1 MVDAFDDVYFY
12 SFVEVKNNNYSFV
25 EVKNNNSR
33 YYTYLEDNK
42 SSYVSLLE
50 YESDIPQKFDP
61 WNKTQ
66 TEVLTVEEFESTTK
80 DFVKKLSKDY
90 SFYTKDAAKEAAEE
104 SVKSYKKSLK
114 EKRTYVKT
122 GNEYTLSIY
131 DKDGE
136 LQSRV
141 TYKRMSKWDSEER
154 WDDYKDIRMP
164 SKIIRKIWKN
174 IVINMITTR
183 ITLIMVMAVILNQ
196 ALTIAIVAKKKEL
209 IKSNQLIS

>member
-1 MVDAFDDVYFY
+1 MVDAFDDVYF
-12 SFVEVKNNNYSFV
+12 YSFV

-50 YESDIPQKFDP
+50 YESDIPQKFDS

-90 SFYTKDAAKEAAEE
+90 SFYTKDATKEAAEE

-131 DKDGE
+131 DKDGK

-141 TYKRMSKWDSEER
+141 TYKRMSKWDAEER
-154 WDDYKDIRMP
+154 WDDYKDAIKDYKKDLKKYSDQYDNYKDHFDYGYGSDSESGSNDSDS
-164 SKIIRKIWKN
+164 SKKRNW
-174 IVINMITTR
+174 
-183 ITLIMVMAVILNQ
+183 
-196 ALTIAIVAKKKEL
+196 
-209 IKSNQLIS
+209 

>member
-1 MVDAFDDVYFY
+1 MVDAFDDVYF
-12 SFVEVKNNNYSFV
+12 YSFV

-66 TEVLTVEEFESTTK
+66 TE
-80 DFVKKLSKDY
+80 
-90 SFYTKDAAKEAAEE
+90 AAEE

-131 DKDGE
+131 DKDGK

-141 TYKRMSKWDSEER
+141 TYKRMSKWDAEER
-154 WDDYKDIRMP
+154 WDDYKDAIKDYKKDLKKYSDQYDNYKDHFDYGYGSDSESGSNDSDS
-164 SKIIRKIWKN
+164 SKKRNW
-174 IVINMITTR
+174 
-183 ITLIMVMAVILNQ
+183 
-196 ALTIAIVAKKKEL
+196 
-209 IKSNQLIS
+209 

>member
-1 MVDAFDDVYFY
+1 MVDAFDDVYF
-12 SFVEVKNNNYSFV
+12 YSFV

-80 DFVKKLSKDY
+80 DFVK
-90 SFYTKDAAKEAAEE
+90 
-104 SVKSYKKSLK
+104 SYKKSLK

-141 TYKRMSKWDSEER
+141 TYKRMSK
-154 WDDYKDIRMP
+154 
-164 SKIIRKIWKN
+164 
-174 IVINMITTR
+174 
-183 ITLIMVMAVILNQ
+183 
-196 ALTIAIVAKKKEL
+196 
-209 IKSNQLIS
+209 

>member
-1 MVDAFDDVYFY
+1 MVDAFDDVYF
-12 SFVEVKNNNYSFV
+12 YSFV

-141 TYKRMSKWDSEER
+141 TYKRMSNWDSEER

-196 ALTIAIVAKKKEL
+196 ALTIAIVAKKGIDK
-209 IKSNQLIS
+209 I

>member
-90 SFYTKDAAKEAAEE
+90 SFYTKDAAKEAVEE
-104 SVKSYKKSLK
+104 SVRKTYLRQNR
-114 EKRTYVKT
+114 KRVYSVYLWQGWRT
-122 GNEYTLSIY
+122 SITCY
-131 DKDGE
+131 
-136 LQSRV
+136 L
-141 TYKRMSKWDSEER
+141 
-154 WDDYKDIRMP
+154 
-164 SKIIRKIWKN
+164 
-174 IVINMITTR
+174 
-183 ITLIMVMAVILNQ
+183 
-196 ALTIAIVAKKKEL
+196 
-209 IKSNQLIS
+209 

>member
-1 MVDAFDDVYFY
+1 MVDAFDDVYF
-12 SFVEVKNNNYSFV
+12 YSFV

-50 YESDIPQKFDP
+50 YERDIPQKFDP

-196 ALTIAIVAKKKEL
+196 ALTIAIVAKKGIDK
-209 IKSNQLIS
+209 I

>member
-1 MVDAFDDVYFY
+1 MVDAFDDVYF
-12 SFVEVKNNNYSFV
+12 YSFV

-90 SFYTKDAAKEAAEE
+90 SFYTKDADKEAVEE

-196 ALTIAIVAKKKEL
+196 ALTIAIVAKKGIDK
-209 IKSNQLIS
+209 I

>member
-1 MVDAFDDVYFY
+1 MVDAFDDVYF
-12 SFVEVKNNNYSFV
+12 YSFV

-61 WNKTQ
+61 WNKTK

-90 SFYTKDAAKEAAEE
+90 SFYTKDATKEAAEE

-196 ALTIAIVAKKKEL
+196 ALTIAIVAKKGIDK
-209 IKSNQLIS
+209 I

>member
-1 MVDAFDDVYFY
+1 MVDAFDDVYF
-12 SFVEVKNNNYSFV
+12 YSFV

-196 ALTIAIVAKKKEL
+196 ALTIEIVTKKGIDK
-209 IKSNQLIS
+209 I

>member
-1 MVDAFDDVYFY
+1 MLDAFDDLYFY
-12 SFVEVKNNNYSFV
+12 SFEQVKNN
-25 EVKNNNSR
+25 KSR
-33 YYTYLEDNK
+33 YYTYLEDNI

-90 SFYTKDAAKEAAEE
+90 SFYTKDADKEAVEE

-141 TYKRMSKWDSEER
+141 TYKRMSKWDAEER
-154 WDDYKDIRMP
+154 WDDYKDAIKDYKKDLKKYSDQYDNYKDHFDYGYGSDSESGSNDSDS
-164 SKIIRKIWKN
+164 SKKRNW
-174 IVINMITTR
+174 
-183 ITLIMVMAVILNQ
+183 
-196 ALTIAIVAKKKEL
+196 
-209 IKSNQLIS
+209 

>member
-1 MVDAFDDVYFY
+1 M
-12 SFVEVKNNNYSFV
+12 
-25 EVKNNNSR
+25 
-33 YYTYLEDNK
+33 
-42 SSYVSLLE
+42 LE

-196 ALTIAIVAKKKEL
+196 ALTIAIVAKKGIDK
-209 IKSNQLIS
+209 I

>member
-1 MVDAFDDVYFY
+1 MVDAFDDVYF
-12 SFVEVKNNNYSFV
+12 YSFV

-50 YESDIPQKFDP
+50 YESDIHQKFDP

-66 TEVLTVEEFESTTK
+66 PEVLTVEEFESTTK

-196 ALTIAIVAKKKEL
+196 ALTIAIVAKKR
-209 IKSNQLIS
+209 NW

>member
-1 MVDAFDDVYFY
+1 MVDAFDDVYF
-12 SFVEVKNNNYSFV
+12 YSFV

-90 SFYTKDAAKEAAEE
+90 SFYTKDADKEAVEE

-131 DKDGE
+131 DKDGK

-141 TYKRMSKWDSEER
+141 TYKRMSK
-154 WDDYKDIRMP
+154 
-164 SKIIRKIWKN
+164 
-174 IVINMITTR
+174 
-183 ITLIMVMAVILNQ
+183 
-196 ALTIAIVAKKKEL
+196 
-209 IKSNQLIS
+209 

>member
-1 MVDAFDDVYFY
+1 MVDAFDDVYF
-12 SFVEVKNNNYSFV
+12 YSFV

-80 DFVKKLSKDY
+80 DIVKKLSKDY

-196 ALTIAIVAKKKEL
+196 ALTIAIVAKKGIDK
-209 IKSNQLIS
+209 I

>member
-1 MVDAFDDVYFY
+1 MVDAFDDVYF
-12 SFVEVKNNNYSFV
+12 YSFV

-50 YESDIPQKFDP
+50 YESDIPQKFDS

-90 SFYTKDAAKEAAEE
+90 SFYTKDAAKEAVEE

-141 TYKRMSKWDSEER
+141 TYKRMSKWDAEER

-196 ALTIAIVAKKKEL
+196 ALTIAIVAKKGIDK
-209 IKSNQLIS
+209 I

>member
-1 MVDAFDDVYFY
+1 MVDAFDDVYF
-12 SFVEVKNNNYSFV
+12 YSFV

-50 YESDIPQKFDP
+50 YESDIPQKFDS

-131 DKDGE
+131 DKDGK

-196 ALTIAIVAKKKEL
+196 ALTIAIVAKKGIDK
-209 IKSNQLIS
+209 I

>member
-1 MVDAFDDVYFY
+1 MVDAFDDVYF
-12 SFVEVKNNNYSFV
+12 YSFV

-66 TEVLTVEEFESTTK
+66 TEVLTFEEFESTTK

-131 DKDGE
+131 DKDGK

-141 TYKRMSKWDSEER
+141 TYKRMSKWDAEER
-154 WDDYKDIRMP
+154 WNDYKDAIKDYKKDLKKYSDQYDNYKDHFDYGYGSDSESGSNDSDS
-164 SKIIRKIWKN
+164 SKKRNW
-174 IVINMITTR
+174 
-183 ITLIMVMAVILNQ
+183 
-196 ALTIAIVAKKKEL
+196 
-209 IKSNQLIS
+209 

>member
-1 MVDAFDDVYFY
+1 MVDAFDDVYF
-12 SFVEVKNNNYSFV
+12 YSFV

-196 ALTIAIVAKKKEL
+196 ALTIAIVAKKGIDKIESVNF
-209 IKSNQLIS
+209 INK

>member
-1 MVDAFDDVYFY
+1 MVDAFDDVYF
-12 SFVEVKNNNYSFV
+12 YSFV

-141 TYKRMSKWDSEER
+141 TYKRMSKWDAEER

-196 ALTIAIVAKKKEL
+196 ALTIAIVAKKR
-209 IKSNQLIS
+209 NW

>member
-1 MVDAFDDVYFY
+1 MVDAFDDVYF
-12 SFVEVKNNNYSFV
+12 YSFV

-66 TEVLTVEEFESTTK
+66 TEVLTVEEIESTTK

-196 ALTIAIVAKKKEL
+196 ALTIAIVAKKR
-209 IKSNQLIS
+209 NW

>member
-1 MVDAFDDVYFY
+1 MVDAFDDVYF
-12 SFVEVKNNNYSFV
+12 YSFV

-90 SFYTKDAAKEAAEE
+90 SFYTKDAAKEAVEE

-196 ALTIAIVAKKKEL
+196 ALTIAIVAKKGIDK
-209 IKSNQLIS
+209 I

>member
-1 MVDAFDDVYFY
+1 MVDAFDDVYF
-12 SFVEVKNNNYSFV
+12 YSFV

-80 DFVKKLSKDY
+80 DIVKKLSKDY
-90 SFYTKDAAKEAAEE
+90 SFYTKDAAKEAVEE

-141 TYKRMSKWDSEER
+141 IYKRMSKWDAEER

-196 ALTIAIVAKKKEL
+196 ALTIAIVAKKGIDK
-209 IKSNQLIS
+209 I

>member
-1 MVDAFDDVYFY
+1 MVDAFDDVYF
-12 SFVEVKNNNYSFV
+12 YSFV

-174 IVINMITTR
+174 IVTNMITTR

>member
-1 MVDAFDDVYFY
+1 MVDAFDDVYF
-12 SFVEVKNNNYSFV
+12 YSFV

-164 SKIIRKIWKN
+164 SKIIRKIWKKYSDQYDN
-174 IVINMITTR
+174 YKDHFDYGYGSDSESGSNDSDSS
-183 ITLIMVMAVILNQ
+183 
-196 ALTIAIVAKKKEL
+196 KKR
-209 IKSNQLIS
+209 NW

>member
-1 MVDAFDDVYFY
+1 MVDAFDDVYF
-12 SFVEVKNNNYSFV
+12 YSFV

-141 TYKRMSKWDSEER
+141 TYKRMSKWASEER

-196 ALTIAIVAKKKEL
+196 ALTIAIVAKKGIDK
-209 IKSNQLIS
+209 I

>member
-1 MVDAFDDVYFY
+1 MVDAFDDVYF
-12 SFVEVKNNNYSFV
+12 YSFV

-42 SSYVSLLE
+42 SSYVSLL
-50 YESDIPQKFDP
+50 
-61 WNKTQ
+61 
-66 TEVLTVEEFESTTK
+66 VEEFESTTK

-141 TYKRMSKWDSEER
+141 TYKRMSK
-154 WDDYKDIRMP
+154 
-164 SKIIRKIWKN
+164 
-174 IVINMITTR
+174 
-183 ITLIMVMAVILNQ
+183 
-196 ALTIAIVAKKKEL
+196 
-209 IKSNQLIS
+209 

>member
-1 MVDAFDDVYFY
+1 MVDAFDDVYF
-12 SFVEVKNNNYSFV
+12 YSFV

-141 TYKRMSKWDSEER
+141 TYKRMSKWDAEER

-196 ALTIAIVAKKKEL
+196 ALTIAIVAKKGIDK
-209 IKSNQLIS
+209 I

>member
-1 MVDAFDDVYFY
+1 MVDAFDDVYF
-12 SFVEVKNNNYSFV
+12 YSFV

-154 WDDYKDIRMP
+154 WDDYKD
-164 SKIIRKIWKN
+164 
-174 IVINMITTR
+174 
-183 ITLIMVMAVILNQ
+183 
-196 ALTIAIVAKKKEL
+196 AIKDYKKDLKKYSDQYDNYKDHFDYGYGSDSESGSNDSDSSKKKEL

>member
-1 MVDAFDDVYFY
+1 MVDAFDDVYF
-12 SFVEVKNNNYSFV
+12 YSFV

-50 YESDIPQKFDP
+50 YESDIPQKFDS

-104 SVKSYKKSLK
+104 SVKSYKESLK

-141 TYKRMSKWDSEER
+141 TYKRMSKWDAEER

-196 ALTIAIVAKKKEL
+196 ALTIAIVAKKGIDK
-209 IKSNQLIS
+209 I

>member
-1 MVDAFDDVYFY
+1 MVDAFDDVYF
-12 SFVEVKNNNYSFV
+12 YSFV

-183 ITLIMVMAVILNQ
+183 ITLIMVMSVILNQ
-196 ALTIAIVAKKKEL
+196 ALTIAIVAKKGIDK
-209 IKSNQLIS
+209 I

>member
-1 MVDAFDDVYFY
+1 MVDAFDDVYF
-12 SFVEVKNNNYSFV
+12 YSFV

-174 IVINMITTR
+174 IVVNMITTR

-196 ALTIAIVAKKKEL
+196 ALTIAIVAKKGIDK
-209 IKSNQLIS
+209 I

>member
-1 MVDAFDDVYFY
+1 MVDAFDDVYF
-12 SFVEVKNNNYSFV
+12 YSFV

-50 YESDIPQKFDP
+50 YESDIPQKCDP

-196 ALTIAIVAKKKEL
+196 ALTIAIVAKKGIDK
-209 IKSNQLIS
+209 I

>member
-1 MVDAFDDVYFY
+1 MVDAFDDVYF
-12 SFVEVKNNNYSFV
+12 YSFV

-80 DFVKKLSKDY
+80 DIVKKLSKDY
-90 SFYTKDAAKEAAEE
+90 SFYTKDAAKEAVEE

-196 ALTIAIVAKKKEL
+196 ALTIAIVAKKGIDK
-209 IKSNQLIS
+209 I

>member
-1 MVDAFDDVYFY
+1 MVDAFDDVYF
-12 SFVEVKNNNYSFV
+12 YSFV

-90 SFYTKDAAKEAAEE
+90 SFYTKDADKEAVEE

-141 TYKRMSKWDSEER
+141 TYKRMSKWDAEER

-196 ALTIAIVAKKKEL
+196 ALTIAIVAKKGIDK
-209 IKSNQLIS
+209 I